1 MITFLLKLLLLGV
14 LFFMIK
20 RVYEMIQYNP
30 NAVILQITKPSQER
44 IQTEL
49 KYKSPLKLSFPQTQ
63 STTIQDLNQRM
74 PGYMIQEGG
83 SLVSLNQLT
92 QSDTYSIHKNRAMIQ
107 DFQLDS
113 LVSVPMDM
121 LCGLLSC
128 DKTTSLSLYRGPQDR
143 GLQKIYRELYAI
155 QCLSGEIEIYVFNPK
170 HETDIKGK
178 DIQDIKKWGMKETLT
193 DQQMI
198 VIPTEWY
205 YYINSPKEATAVF
218 YEADTIATW
227 VFNSLRRK

>member
-1 MITFLLKLLLLGV
+1 MITFLFKLLLLGV

-20 RVYEMIQYNP
+20 RIYEMIQYNT
-30 NAVILQITKPSQER
+30 NAVILQINKPSQER

-49 KYKSPLKLSFPQTQ
+49 KYKSPLKISFPQTQ

-92 QSDTYSIHKNRAMIQ
+92 KSDAYSIHKNKAMIQ
-107 DFQLDS
+107 DFQLDTIA
-113 LVSVPMDM
+113 SVPMDM

-128 DKTTSLSLYRGPQDR
+128 DKTISLSLYRGPQEL
-143 GLQKIYRELYAI
+143 GLLKTYRELYAI
-155 QCLSGEIEIYVFNPK
+155 QCLSGELDIYVFNPK

-193 DQQMI
+193 DQQMM

-205 YYINSPKEATAVF
+205 YYINTPKEATVVF
-218 YEADTIATW
+218 YEADTVATW
-227 VFNSLRRK
+227 IFNSLRRK